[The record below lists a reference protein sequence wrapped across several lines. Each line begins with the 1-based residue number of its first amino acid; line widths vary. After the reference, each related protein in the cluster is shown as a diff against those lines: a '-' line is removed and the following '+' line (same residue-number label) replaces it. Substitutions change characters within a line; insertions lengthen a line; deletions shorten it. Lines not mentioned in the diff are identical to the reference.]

1 MKLKR
6 LSSFLSKEFKHIFRD
21 KRSML
26 ILFGMPVVQLL
37 LFGYVITNELK
48 NANVA
53 VFDKSKD
60 ATTKKIIGALDA
72 SNYFQCTHFLTD
84 ESQVHEA
91 LRSGKVKMVVVFDA
105 NFERNLVDRKKA
117 LVQVVA
123 DAAEPNVANASVGY
137 TSQIVNKAVND
148 IFHQDMNRG
157 VIVQPRMVYNEEQQ
171 NVFMFV
177 PGTMA
182 LILMLI
188 SAMMT
193 SITIAREKERGT
205 MEILLVS
212 PLRPSQII
220 MGKVLPYF
228 FLSFIN
234 AVVILLLSQYVFG
247 LPIRGSY
254 VLLLAESMLFILM
267 ALSLG
272 ILISTVSASE
282 QQAMFISMF
291 ALLMPTMLLSGFIY
305 PVENMP
311 SWLQFICNI
320 IPARWFIVIVKGIM
334 LKGSDLVGVWKETL
348 IIIGF
353 TAIFIIVSIKKFKV
367 RLE

>member
-1 MKLKR
+1 
-6 LSSFLSKEFKHIFRD
+6 
-21 KRSML
+21 ML
-26 ILFGMPVVQLL
+26 ILFGMPIIQLL

-60 ATTKKIIGALDA
+60 ATTKKIISALDA
-72 SNYFQCTHFLTD
+72 SNYFQCTNFLTND
-84 ESQVHEA
+84 SQVNDV
-91 LRSGKVKMVVVFDA
+91 LRSGKVKMVVVFES
-105 NFERNLVDRKKA
+105 NFEKNLVDHKKA
-117 LVQVVA
+117 QVQILA
-123 DAAEPNVANASVGY
+123 DATEPNVANASVGY
-137 TSQIVNKAVND
+137 TSSIVNKAVND

-157 VIVQPRMVYNEEQQ
+157 VIVHPRMVYNEEQQ

-212 PLRPSQII
+212 PLKPAQII
-220 MGKVLPYF
+220 LGKVLPYF
-228 FLSFIN
+228 LLSFIN
-234 AVVILLLSQYVFG
+234 AIVILLLSQYVFG

-267 ALSLG
+267 SLSLG
-272 ILISTVSASE
+272 ILISTVAASE

-311 SWLQFICNI
+311 GWLQVFCNI
-320 IPARWFIVIVKGIM
+320 IPARWFIIIIKGVM
-334 LKGSDLVGVWKETL
+334 LKGSNLFGIWKETL
-348 IIIGF
+348 IIVGF
-353 TAIFIIVSIKKFKV
+353 TAIFIIGSIKKFKV